1 MGDWG
6 QGPGGAGQ
14 GGLAVTLEMSSS
26 AACHIGLHPLVGFP
40 NVQSW
45 ALWCAPMQECTA
57 VGRGQGQE
65 GGGQGAGIEGA
76 SRTGK
81 TRRAISLLFFDKA
94 PCDIV
99 AIAKIDIHVDFPEIH

>member
-1 MGDWG
+1 MVYANARMYRCGEG
-6 QGPGGAGQ
+6 TGAR
-14 GGLAVTLEMSSS
+14 
-26 AACHIGLHPLVGFP
+26 
-40 NVQSW
+40 
-45 ALWCAPMQECTA
+45 
-57 VGRGQGQE
+57 GRGQGQE